1 MPKRLIND
9 KSQTMQSTPVVN
21 LLLQGK
27 GGVGKS
33 LIASLL
39 AQFYK
44 DRGVHAICVD
54 TDPVCRTFSQYNALG
69 AQPFQ
74 VTDEISD
81 RLAALRFPH
90 RDHPRQRR
98 FVHCG

>member
-1 MPKRLIND
+1 MRKRLMND
-9 KSQTMQSTPVVN
+9 KSQTMQSTPVVH

-44 DRGVHAICVD
+44 DRSVHAICVD
-54 TDPVCRTFSQYNALG
+54 TDPVCPTFSQYNALG
-69 AQPFQ
+69 TRYFK
-74 VTDEISD
+74 VND
-81 RLAALRFPH
+81 RYQIDWRASIPS
-90 RDHPRQRR
+90 
-98 FVHCG
+98 